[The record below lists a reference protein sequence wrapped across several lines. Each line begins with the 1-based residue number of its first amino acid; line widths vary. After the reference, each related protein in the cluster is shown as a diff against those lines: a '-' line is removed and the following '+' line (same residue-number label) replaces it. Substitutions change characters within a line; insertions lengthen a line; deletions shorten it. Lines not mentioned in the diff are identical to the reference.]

1 MHIFINISIII
12 IVFLAIIGK
21 VASDNSLDYIDMIQL
36 DKDFDLEFVNE
47 IIPLSM
53 HPNAKSFFERN

>member
-1 MHIFINISIII
+1 
-12 IVFLAIIGK
+12 
-21 VASDNSLDYIDMIQL
+21 MIQL

-53 HPNAKSFFERN
+53 HPNAKCFFERN